1 MARPQS
7 AFFKD
12 SLPAGLRLRFSSEV
26 SECPVLWWHSLPV
39 ARRPGFCV
47 SLTQG
52 SKGPRRGQALGAR
65 AAPQDSR
72 GCRRC
77 PSWSE
82 AILPSPCHAPPPL
95 PGFGHVWR
103 GHRTW
108 SGSPVCGEGGSGE
121 VPHIP
126 EAKFPMCY
134 LRSPAK
140 GSVTFT

>member
-12 SLPAGLRLRFSSEV
+12 SLAAGLRLRFSSEV
-26 SECPVLWWHSLPV
+26 SECPVLWWRSLPV

-47 SLTQG
+47 SPTQG
-52 SKGPRRGQALGAR
+52 SKGPRRGQVLGAR
-65 AAPQDSR
+65 AAPQDSQ
-72 GCRRC
+72 GCRCR

-82 AILPSPCHAPPPL
+82 AILPTPSS
-95 PGFGHVWR
+95 GSGRVWR